1 MQKEPMTEYGYNK
14 LCDELKKLKEVER
27 PYIVKEIDIAR
38 SHGDLKENAEYH
50 AAREKQ
56 AFIEARIVELSAM
69 LANVQIVNPESYE
82 HNSVN
87 FGSTIVLLN
96 LDDNKKVQYTIVG
109 SYESNPEKGC
119 ISFHSPIAKSI
130 LGKQVGDEVT
140 IRLPK
145 GECDFEILSI
155 EYKEINFD

>member
-14 LCDELKKLKEVER
+14 LCEELKQLKEVER

-38 SHGDLKENAEYH
+38 SHGDLKDNAEYH

-56 AFIEARIVELSAM
+56 AFIEARIAELSAM
-69 LANVQIVNPESYE
+69 LANVQIIDPKSYE

-87 FGSTIVLLN
+87 FGSSVVVLN
-96 LDDNKKVQYTIVG
+96 LDDDKKIQYTIVG
-109 SYESNPEKGC
+109 SYESRPEKGY

-130 LGKQVGDEVT
+130 LGKRVGDEVT

-145 GECDFEILSI
+145 GECDFEILEIS
-155 EYKEINFD
+155 YKEINFD